1 MAPKWEGRRN
11 LFHLEER
18 KDTIEDDMQTLVS
31 QFRKRSPNTEGSS
44 GLGQFHQFSFEL
56 WSLGLKT
63 LRGVGGWIQRDSA
76 QEKQI

>member
-56 WSLGLKT
+56 
-63 LRGVGGWIQRDSA
+63 
-76 QEKQI
+76 